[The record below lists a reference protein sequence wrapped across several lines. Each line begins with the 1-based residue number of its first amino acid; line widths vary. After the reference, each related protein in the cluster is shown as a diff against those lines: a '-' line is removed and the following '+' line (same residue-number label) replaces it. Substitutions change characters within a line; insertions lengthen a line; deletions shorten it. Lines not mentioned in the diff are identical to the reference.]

1 MSILL
6 EGTWISHPHPT
17 DGLCDVFPGKA
28 DLSQKS
34 QFVPEQEERLRPFFS
49 LPCLK
54 HLKKIDPFY
63 FFLPP
68 LRRKADESILL
79 GGFAQKSCLLQTRG
93 CACLVVR
100 SLRLYQP
107 RRRDASEVADASAG
121 LFRTQ
126 LAFAA
131 PTAPLSLKTHLWGLF
146 PALAPSPALTSRL
159 RCKTPAGPSNLFYVT
174 AQAPESA

>member
-54 HLKKIDPFY
+54 HLKKKMILL
-63 FFLPP
+63 FFFAPP
-68 LRRKADESILL
+68 LRKES
-79 GGFAQKSCLLQTRG
+79 R
-93 CACLVVR
+93 
-100 SLRLYQP
+100 
-107 RRRDASEVADASAG
+107 
-121 LFRTQ
+121 
-126 LAFAA
+126 
-131 PTAPLSLKTHLWGLF
+131 
-146 PALAPSPALTSRL
+146 
-159 RCKTPAGPSNLFYVT
+159 
-174 AQAPESA
+174 